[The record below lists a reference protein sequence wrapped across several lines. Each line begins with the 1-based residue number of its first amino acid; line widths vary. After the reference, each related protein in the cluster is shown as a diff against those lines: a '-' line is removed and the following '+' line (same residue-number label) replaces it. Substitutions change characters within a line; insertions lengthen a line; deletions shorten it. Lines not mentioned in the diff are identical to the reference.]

1 MSRVYTY
8 ILYYNTNRNQ
18 LLLLLSPFLRIS
30 ATSPNNNN
38 NNNFELLR
46 SHSAL
51 RSLDWNLS
59 DRFLGIHLGFRFN
72 LKVVVTLEIVLTRE
86 L

>member
-30 ATSPNNNN
+30 ATLPNNN

>member
-1 MSRVYTY
+1 MYTY

-30 ATSPNNNN
+30 ATLPNNN

>member
-30 ATSPNNNN
+30 ATLPNNN

-59 DRFLGIHLGFRFN
+59 DRFLGIYLGFRFN
-72 LKVVVTLEIVLTRE
+72 LKVEVTLEIVLTRE